1 MAITASDIKTLRER
15 TGAGM
20 GDCKKA
26 LEETGDLEKAVDWL
40 RQKGIAKAAKKS
52 GRVATEGLVHSYIHG
67 SGRVGVLVEVNA
79 ETDFV
84 SRNEQFQTL
93 VNDIA
98 LHIAA
103 SAPLYLTKEEVP
115 ADVIA
120 RESAIYR
127 QRALDEGKPE
137 KIVDRIVESALK
149 KFYEDSCLLEQKFI
163 KDDSKTMAQV
173 VTEAVSTI
181 GENIKIRRFARF
193 ELGEGL
199 EKTTDDFA
207 AEVAAVSGV
216 KS

>member
-1 MAITASDIKTLRER
+1 MAITAADIKTLRER

-26 LEETGDLEKAVDWL
+26 LEETNDLEKAVDWL

-52 GRVATEGLVHSYIHG
+52 GRVATEGLVHAYIHG

-84 SRNEQFQTL
+84 SRNEQFQAL

-103 SAPLYLTKEEVP
+103 SSPLYLSKEEVP
-115 ADVIA
+115 ADVLA

-137 KIVDRIVESALK
+137 KIVERIVESALK
-149 KFYEDSCLLEQKFI
+149 KFYEDTCLLDQKFI

-199 EKTTDDFA
+199 EKKADDFA
-207 AEVAAVSGV
+207 AEVAAASGV
-216 KS
+216 KA